1 MSTHAEDILYIF
13 SPAKIC
19 TVLQNVDRQKLEVP
33 TAICIDRMQLAGGGG
48 SWAKVQPVQNT
59 KIVSWTVS
67 MTYCFK
73 KRTVGKMS
81 KNGNS

>member
-19 TVLQNVDRQKLEVP
+19 TVLQNVDAQKLEVP

-48 SWAKVQPVQNT
+48 ELGQGSACAKH
-59 KIVSWTVS
+59 
-67 MTYCFK
+67 
-73 KRTVGKMS
+73 
-81 KNGNS
+81 KNSVLDSVNDILL